1 MKHTPTHTYTHTN
14 EITAVQKKKVKEN
27 DPASKGNQKLYQ
39 PIKRKLTKCK
49 LENKTKAECQLG
61 NKAKKKK
68 KKTNKHIEK
77 RKKKK
82 KRKNHRKTKL
92 NRII

>member
-49 LENKTKAECQLG
+49 LENKTKAKCQLG

-68 KKTNKHIEK
+68 KKLTNILKKERKRRKEKIIEK
-77 RKKKK
+77 QS
-82 KRKNHRKTKL
+82 
-92 NRII
+92 

>member
-68 KKTNKHIEK
+68 KKKLTNILKKERKRRKEKIIEK
-77 RKKKK
+77 QS
-82 KRKNHRKTKL
+82 
-92 NRII
+92 

>member
-68 KKTNKHIEK
+68 KN
-77 RKKKK
+77 
-82 KRKNHRKTKL
+82 
-92 NRII
+92 

>member
-1 MKHTPTHTYTHTN
+1 MKHTPPHTYTHTN

-68 KKTNKHIEK
+68 KN
-77 RKKKK
+77 
-82 KRKNHRKTKL
+82 
-92 NRII
+92 

>member
-1 MKHTPTHTYTHTN
+1 MKHTPTHTHTHTN

-49 LENKTKAECQLG
+49 MENKTKA
-61 NKAKKKK
+61 
-68 KKTNKHIEK
+68 
-77 RKKKK
+77 
-82 KRKNHRKTKL
+82 
-92 NRII
+92 

>member
-68 KKTNKHIEK
+68 KKLTNILKKERKRRKEKIIEK
-77 RKKKK
+77 QS
-82 KRKNHRKTKL
+82 
-92 NRII
+92 